1 MTDKPS
7 RDGAKPRARSR
18 NAPSGTF
25 LVGSRNI
32 GRISAISTKS
42 GSTRDPM
49 PPKSRK
55 TTGTFTIK
63 GGLRTSGGGK
73 PDQVVIP
80 FEDFEA
86 LREAAEDRA
95 DLAAHQAVMANLDPK
110 NLIPLEVVKAELA
123 GNSSIK
129 AWRKYRGLTLV
140 QLAEKCGLSQP
151 YLSQLEN
158 GQKEATVGT
167 IKKLAKALGTDAGNL
182 I

>member
-1 MTDKPS
+1 MTSKP
-7 RDGAKPRARSR
+7 DH
-18 NAPSGTF
+18 
-25 LVGSRNI
+25 GSVKRRTEG
-32 GRISAISTKS
+32 GRLTATY
-42 GSTRDPM
+42 
-49 PPKSRK
+49 
-55 TTGTFTIK
+55 TIK
-63 GGLRTSGGGK
+63 QGLKAPRRGK

-110 NLIPLEVVKAELA
+110 RLIPLEVVKAEIM
-123 GNSSIK
+123 GSSAIK

-158 GQKEATVGT
+158 GQKEATTGT
-167 IKKLAKALGTDAGNL
+167 LRKLAKALGTDPGNL